1 MNLTPPKHIVG
12 TFLLL
17 LAGGFAACLSET
29 LTSST
34 SSVEAFWVLG
44 LKKASEMNA
53 DLALS

>member
-1 MNLTPPKHIVG
+1 MKYGIG

-29 LTSST
+29 LTFST
-34 SSVEAFWVLG
+34 SSVEAFWVG